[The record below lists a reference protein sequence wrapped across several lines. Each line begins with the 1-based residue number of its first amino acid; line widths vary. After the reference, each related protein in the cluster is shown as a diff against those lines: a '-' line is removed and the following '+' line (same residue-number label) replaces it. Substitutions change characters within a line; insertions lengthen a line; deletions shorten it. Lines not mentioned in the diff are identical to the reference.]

1 MADVATAAKLRFLNA
16 SAHHYST
23 SAPATSA
30 HLMLQRNL
38 ELADNGLVLREEEG
52 DGSCRAC
59 GSILIPGRTSRTSI
73 VSGEVSKSKAR
84 SKKHRGER
92 EVEKPIKFVKTD
104 CLVCH
109 RFEKKPLQRPTDS
122 SIKKSGKATAQPTP
136 LTVTRAGVTDPASS
150 QSLKPATT
158 NASSKQRAKARK
170 HGGLF
175 DPFLR
180 FWAGSFGLD
189 ETVLTSVAFDC
200 TGLIQPQRPSPALRS
215 EKEYASSIPG
225 IRVFGRRLGS
235 PPDLASDEVLAD
247 GSRQAEQDH
256 TIVPR
261 PAWR

>member
-16 SAHHYST
+16 SAHYYST

-38 ELADNGLVLREEEG
+38 EVADNGLVLREEEG

-92 EVEKPIKFVKTD
+92 EVEKPIKFMKTD

-109 RFEKKPLQRPTDS
+109 RFEKKPLQPTDS

-136 LTVTRAGVTDPASS
+136 LTVTRAGVTDPASP

-170 HGGLF
+170 HGGLQAM
-175 DPFLR
+175 L
-180 FWAGSFGLD
+180 
-189 ETVLTSVAFDC
+189 
-200 TGLIQPQRPSPALRS
+200 
-215 EKEYASSIPG
+215 EKSKASSIPSSG
-225 IRVFGRRLGS
+225 FGL
-235 PPDLASDEVLAD
+235 DLLDLMKQS
-247 GSRQAEQDH
+247 
-256 TIVPR
+256 
-261 PAWR
+261 